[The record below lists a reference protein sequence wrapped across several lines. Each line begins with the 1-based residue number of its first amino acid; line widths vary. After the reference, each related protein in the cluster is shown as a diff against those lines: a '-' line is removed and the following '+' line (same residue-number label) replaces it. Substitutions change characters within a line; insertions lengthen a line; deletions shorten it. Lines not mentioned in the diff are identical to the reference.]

1 MRTCA
6 PKSPILALV
15 LLGTVLFS
23 FICVLEHTG
32 SRVRSQ
38 SGATYAKSRLWNGL
52 REIQTTSLGFRSNGS
67 NPMYTSIAFIKT
79 HRTGSSTLG
88 GIFFRFANSKGLRVF
103 SSPDHILRIP
113 QHIVQGPMS
122 THFSLVLQHFSQRGR
137 FGGDIR
143 HVFAYFR
150 HLLQDDGS
158 IAFVTI
164 LREPVAHLLSYLRY
178 YVAPDLVPPA
188 HANTTTH
195 QTTVP
200 YGDHRVQPTIT
211 TNGHTAA
218 SGKSIQTRG
227 RVELDGTLQ
236 LEGDA
241 VVPVEHVAP
250 SSWQGN
256 GPLDALP
263 LLGKGNLDKT
273 GADFASPP
281 PQSASAALEQLLASL
296 VEDGSI
302 AEVANPLAA
311 EFGLYSEEDVRRF
324 VAEFVFAGEGLPLP
338 SPWFFFAVT
347 EHFDESLVLLRW
359 RLNWD
364 LWDLAHVPLHDTH
377 TPQGSVRYDGKPVN
391 SQLPHDASQLSPAAR
406 RALYDLTRLDRTLYN
421 AALRRLDAQM
431 SLLGRDQG
439 VGPGARL
446 VGPRAPLPLRRE
458 VEALGKMRHVLEELC
473 VTPRPPPHATG
484 VAVTAVNNHV
494 ARPERTQEPN
504 EESRE
509 WREQPRLKFKPESR
523 EEMRQDTRQGAAG
536 GSAASRRH
544 RKGGTG
550 IRSRLSKS
558 RYIKGDAPVK
568 DGKARKEEGME
579 AGVDGFCSKY
589 LCVEGHG
596 AETRRAGCDFFEEHV
611 DRSLRALDQRPFSTP
626 TRRRI

>member
-347 EHFDESLVLLRW
+347 EHFDESLVCCC
-359 RLNWD
+359 
-364 LWDLAHVPLHDTH
+364 AGVSTGISG
-377 TPQGSVRYDGKPVN
+377 T
-391 SQLPHDASQLSPAAR
+391 SPTFPSTTR
-406 RALYDLTRLDRTLYN
+406 TRLKARSATTANPSTASCLTTRLSSARPRGALSMTSHAWTAHCTTRPCGGSTPRCPCWGATRVWGRARGWWGHGRRYRCGGRWKHWERCGTCWRSCVSPHVLLHMPQ
-421 AALRRLDAQM
+421 ALR
-431 SLLGRDQG
+431 
-439 VGPGARL
+439 
-446 VGPRAPLPLRRE
+446 
-458 VEALGKMRHVLEELC
+458 
-473 VTPRPPPHATG
+473 
-484 VAVTAVNNHV
+484 
-494 ARPERTQEPN
+494 
-504 EESRE
+504 
-509 WREQPRLKFKPESR
+509 
-523 EEMRQDTRQGAAG
+523 
-536 GSAASRRH
+536 
-544 RKGGTG
+544 
-550 IRSRLSKS
+550 
-558 RYIKGDAPVK
+558 
-568 DGKARKEEGME
+568 
-579 AGVDGFCSKY
+579 
-589 LCVEGHG
+589 
-596 AETRRAGCDFFEEHV
+596 
-611 DRSLRALDQRPFSTP
+611 
-626 TRRRI
+626 